1 MDLKLKGKVAI
12 ITGAA
17 QGLGKAIAKT
27 FIDEGAFVVL
37 SDINEEFGQ
46 KALKEICPDKQM
58 AIFVKTDVS
67 SEQDIDNLLKASLD
81 KFKKINILINNAG
94 ICPRTAFEDIS
105 ADEWDKVLAVNLR
118 SVFLLSQKVFK
129 YMKQNPGGKIIN
141 MASGAGKVGGVQV
154 GAHYSA
160 SKAAVICLTKTIAL
174 NGAQYGINANAV
186 CPGVIATEMTMNIS
200 KEQLEKYKQMIPLGR
215 MGTPQDVADTV
226 VFLASQRADYITGEI
241 SDVNGGFIMD

>member
-1 MDLKLKGKVAI
+1 MDLKLKDKVAI

-27 FIDEGAFVVL
+27 FVDEGAFVVL
-37 SDINEEFGQ
+37 SDINEELGQ
-46 KALKEICPDKQM
+46 KALKEICPDSQR
-58 AIFVKTDVS
+58 AVFVRTDVS
-67 SEQDIDNLLKASLD
+67 CEQDIDTLLEASLD
-81 KFKKINILINNAG
+81 KFKKIDILINNAG
-94 ICPRTAFEDIS
+94 ICPRTAFENIS
-105 ADEWDKVLAVNLR
+105 AGEWDKVLAVNLR

-141 MASGAGKVGGVQV
+141 MASGAGKVGGIQV

-174 NGAQYGINANAV
+174 NGAQYGINVNAV
-186 CPGVIATEMTMNIS
+186 CPGVIATDMTTKIS
-200 KEQLEKYKQMIPLGR
+200 KEQVEKYKQMIPLGR

>member
-1 MDLKLKGKVAI
+1 MNLNIKDKVAI
-12 ITGAA
+12 ITGSA

-27 FIDEGAFVVL
+27 FVDEGALVVL
-37 SDINEEFGQ
+37 SDINEQAGQ
-46 KALKEICPDKQM
+46 NALKEICPDNQKGL
-58 AIFVKTDVS
+58 FVRTDVS
-67 SEQDIDNLLKASLD
+67 SEHDIDNLLKAAVD
-81 KFKKINILINNAG
+81 KFKKIDILVNNAG
-94 ICPRTAFEDIS
+94 ICPRTAFENVT

-141 MASGAGKVGGVQV
+141 LASGAGKVGGVQV

-160 SKAAVICLTKTIAL
+160 SKAGVICLTKTIAL
-174 NGAQYGINANAV
+174 QGAKYGITSNAV
-186 CPGVIATEMTMNIS
+186 CPGVIGTEMTTSIP
-200 KEQLEKYKQMIPLGR
+200 KEQLEKYNQMIPLGR
-215 MGTPQDVADTV
+215 LGTPQDVADMV